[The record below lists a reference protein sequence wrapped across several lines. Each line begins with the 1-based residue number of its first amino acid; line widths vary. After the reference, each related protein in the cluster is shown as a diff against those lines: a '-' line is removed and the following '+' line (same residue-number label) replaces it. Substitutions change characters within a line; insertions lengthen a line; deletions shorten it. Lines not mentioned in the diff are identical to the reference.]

1 MLAIGGI
8 GGSGTRAIAK
18 LAAQAGADM
27 GADLNDSLDHL
38 GFTALFKRH
47 ALFPTERNQD
57 ALREALTLYLQS
69 RGLDVFDADTTTT
82 PAHTPATGPTPTPTP
97 TTTPR
102 TTRTAR
108 LNHFLSQLPE
118 SSAAEANC
126 EWQNTEWLE
135 ERIGRLADVTASPQ
149 LTGWKE
155 PNTHVTL
162 PYLLAALPNLHY
174 VHVIRHG
181 LDMAFSSN
189 VAQVRLWGALLSGNT
204 LDADKPADRFTYW
217 CAVHRRLAT
226 VATQFPG
233 RVSVCPIDQGRD
245 TVKERLL
252 PVLSALGLSAN
263 STCNSTCDGACN
275 GACNSASNS
284 ACDGACN
291 SSCDS
296 AFDIDPPSTTG
307 RYAREAPFALTHEQ
321 VALLEA
327 YGYQTRW

>member
-18 LAAQAGADM
+18 LAAEAGADM
-27 GADLNDSLDHL
+27 GADLNESLDHL

-57 ALREALTLYLQS
+57 SLREALTLYLQS
-69 RGLDVFDADTTTT
+69 RGLDVFEADITLT
-82 PAHTPATGPTPTPTP
+82 PAPAPAP
-97 TTTPR
+97 TTTRTR
-102 TTRTAR
+102 TTR

-118 SSAAEANC
+118 SRPAEAHC
-126 EWQNTEWLE
+126 EWQNTEWLA
-135 ERIGRLADVTASPQ
+135 ERVSKLADVTSSPQ

-155 PNTHVTL
+155 PNTHIVL
-162 PYLLAALPNLHY
+162 PYLLQALPNLHY

-189 VAQVRLWGALLSGNT
+189 VAQVRLWSELLSEHT
-204 LDADKPADRFTYW
+204 LNAEKPADRFAYW
-217 CAVHRRLAT
+217 CAVHQRVAT

-233 RVSVCPIDQGRD
+233 RVTVCPIDQGRE
-245 TVKERLL
+245 TVKERLR
-252 PVLSALGLSAN
+252 PVLSALGLSATLGL
-263 STCNSTCDGACN
+263 SAKSTCD
-275 GACNSASNS
+275 SAFE
-284 ACDGACN
+284 
-291 SSCDS
+291 S

-307 RYAREAPFALTHEQ
+307 RYVREAPFALTHEQ

-327 YGYQTRW
+327 HGYQTRW

>member
-27 GADLNDSLDHL
+27 GADLNESLDHL

-57 ALREALTLYLQS
+57 FLREALTLYLQS

-97 TTTPR
+97 TPTTTP
-102 TTRTAR
+102 TTTR
-108 LNHFLSQLPE
+108 LNHFLSHLPE

-126 EWQNTEWLE
+126 EWQNTEWLQ

-155 PNTHVTL
+155 PNTHIAL

-189 VAQVRLWGALLSGNT
+189 VAQVRLWGALLSGNA
-204 LDADKPADRFTYW
+204 LDADEPADRFSYW
-217 CAVHRRLAT
+217 CAVHQRLAT

-233 RVSVCPIDQGRD
+233 RVSVCPIDLGRD

-252 PVLSALGLSAN
+252 PVFSALGLSAN
-263 STCNSTCDGACN
+263 STCNST
-275 GACNSASNS
+275 
-284 ACDGACN
+284 CDGACN

-307 RYAREAPFALTHEQ
+307 RYVREAPFALTHEQ

>member
-18 LAAQAGADM
+18 LAAQAGVDM

-47 ALFPTERNQD
+47 ALFPAERNQD
-57 ALREALTLYLQS
+57 ALQEALTLYLQS
-69 RGLDVFDADTTTT
+69 RGLDVLDADTTTT
-82 PAHTPATGPTPTPTP
+82 PAHRPATGPTPTATSATTP
-97 TTTPR
+97 TTTR
-102 TTRTAR
+102 ATTRTAR

-126 EWQNTEWLE
+126 EWQKTEWLQ
-135 ERIGRLADVTASPQ
+135 ERIGRLSDVTASPQ

-155 PNTHVTL
+155 PNTHIAL

-189 VAQVRLWGALLSGNT
+189 VAQVRLWGAMLSGNT

-217 CAVHRRLAT
+217 CAVHQRLAT

-263 STCNSTCDGACN
+263 STCNSTCDGAC
-275 GACNSASNS
+275 
-284 ACDGACN
+284 DGACN

-307 RYAREAPFALTHEQ
+307 RYVREAPFALTHEQ

>member
-27 GADLNDSLDHL
+27 GADLNESLDHL

-57 ALREALTLYLQS
+57 SLREALTLYLQS
-69 RGLDVFDADTTTT
+69 RGLDVFEADITL
-82 PAHTPATGPTPTPTP
+82 TPTLTP
-97 TTTPR
+97 PPA
-102 TTRTAR
+102 TTRTRTTR

-118 SSAAEANC
+118 SRPAEAHC
-126 EWQNTEWLE
+126 EWQNTEWLA
-135 ERIGRLADVTASPQ
+135 ERVGKLADVTASPQ

-155 PNTHVTL
+155 PNTHIAL

-189 VAQVRLWGALLSGNT
+189 VAQVRLWGALLSGNA
-204 LDADKPADRFTYW
+204 LDADEPADRFSYW
-217 CAVHRRLAT
+217 CAVHQRLAT

-233 RVSVCPIDQGRD
+233 RVSVCPIDLGRD

-252 PVLSALGLSAN
+252 PVFSALGLSAN
-263 STCNSTCDGACN
+263 STCNST
-275 GACNSASNS
+275 
-284 ACDGACN
+284 CDGACN

-307 RYAREAPFALTHEQ
+307 RYVREAPFALTHEQ

>member
-18 LAAQAGADM
+18 LAARAGADM
-27 GADLNDSLDHL
+27 GADLNESLDHL

-57 ALREALTLYLQS
+57 SLREALTLYLQS
-69 RGLDVFDADTTTT
+69 RGLDVFEADITL
-82 PAHTPATGPTPTPTP
+82 TPTLTP
-97 TTTPR
+97 PPA
-102 TTRTAR
+102 TTRTRTKR

-118 SSAAEANC
+118 SRPAEAHC
-126 EWQNTEWLE
+126 EWQNTEWLA
-135 ERIGRLADVTASPQ
+135 ERVGKLADVTSSPR

-155 PNTHVTL
+155 PNTHIVL
-162 PYLLAALPNLHY
+162 PYLLQALPNLHY

-189 VAQVRLWGALLSGNT
+189 VAQVRLWGELLSEHS
-204 LDADKPADRFTYW
+204 LDAENPADRFAYW
-217 CAVHRRLAT
+217 CAVHQRVAT
-226 VATQFPG
+226 VATEFPG
-233 RVSVCPIDQGRD
+233 RVTVCPIDQGRE
-245 TVKERLL
+245 TVRERLR

-263 STCNSTCDGACN
+263 ST
-275 GACNSASNS
+275 
-284 ACDGACN
+284 
-291 SSCDS
+291 CDS

-307 RYAREAPFALTHEQ
+307 RYVREAPFALAHEQ

-327 YGYQTRW
+327 YGYGTLW

>member
-27 GADLNDSLDHL
+27 GADINDSLDHL

-47 ALFPTERNQD
+47 ALFPAERNQD
-57 ALREALTLYLQS
+57 ALQEALTLYLQS
-69 RGLDVFDADTTTT
+69 RGLDVFDADTTTA
-82 PAHTPATGPTPTPTP
+82 PAHRPATGPRPTPTP
-97 TTTPR
+97 TTTR
-102 TTRTAR
+102 TRTAR
-108 LNHFLSQLPE
+108 LNHFLRHLPE
-118 SSAAEANC
+118 SSPAEANC
-126 EWQNTEWLE
+126 EWQKTEWLQ

-155 PNTHVTL
+155 PNTHIAL

-189 VAQVRLWGALLSGNT
+189 VAQVRLWGELLSGNT
-204 LDADKPADRFTYW
+204 LDADKPADRFVYW
-217 CAVHRRLAT
+217 CAVHQRLAT

-233 RVSVCPIDQGRD
+233 RVSVCPIDQGRE
-245 TVKERLL
+245 TVKERLR

-275 GACNSASNS
+275 GACNSA
-284 ACDGACN
+284 
-291 SSCDS
+291 
-296 AFDIDPPSTTG
+296 FDIAPPSTTG
-307 RYAREAPFALTHEQ
+307 RYVREAPFALTREQ
-321 VALLEA
+321 VALIET

>member
-27 GADLNDSLDHL
+27 GADLNESLDHL

-57 ALREALTLYLQS
+57 SLREALTLYLQS
-69 RGLDVFDADTTTT
+69 RGLDVFEADTTLT
-82 PAHTPATGPTPTPTP
+82 PAPAPAP
-97 TTTPR
+97 TTTRTR
-102 TTRTAR
+102 TTR

-118 SSAAEANC
+118 SRPAEAHC
-126 EWQNTEWLE
+126 EWQNTEWLA
-135 ERIGRLADVTASPQ
+135 ERVGKLADVTSSPQ

-155 PNTHVTL
+155 PNTHIVL
-162 PYLLAALPNLHY
+162 PYLLQALPNLHY

-189 VAQVRLWGALLSGNT
+189 VAQVRLWGALLSGNA
-204 LDADKPADRFTYW
+204 LDADEPADRFSYW
-217 CAVHRRLAT
+217 CAVHQRLAT

-233 RVSVCPIDQGRD
+233 RVSVCPIDLGRD

-252 PVLSALGLSAN
+252 PVFSALGLSAN

-275 GACNSASNS
+275 
-284 ACDGACN
+284 

-296 AFDIDPPSTTG
+296 AFDIAPPSTTG
-307 RYAREAPFALTHEQ
+307 RYVREAPFALTHEQ

>member
-69 RGLDVFDADTTTT
+69 RGLDVFDADTATA
-82 PAHTPATGPTPTPTP
+82 PAHTPATGSTPTATPTTTP

-108 LNHFLSQLPE
+108 LNHFLSHLPA
-118 SSAAEANC
+118 SSPAEANC
-126 EWQNTEWLE
+126 EWQNTEWLQ
-135 ERIGRLADVTASPQ
+135 ERIGKLSDVTASPQ
-149 LTGWKE
+149 VTGWKE
-155 PNTHVTL
+155 PNTHIAL

-189 VAQVRLWGALLSGNT
+189 VAQVRLWGAMLSGNT

-217 CAVHRRLAT
+217 CAVHQRLAT

-233 RVSVCPIDQGRD
+233 RVSVCPIDQGRE
-245 TVKERLL
+245 TVKERLR

-263 STCNSTCDGACN
+263 STCNSTCDGAC
-275 GACNSASNS
+275 
-284 ACDGACN
+284 DGACV
-291 SSCDS
+291 SS

-307 RYAREAPFALTHEQ
+307 RYVREAPFALTHEQ